1 MAPGNAILD
10 EGHPADASAASVS
23 EIDPRAA
30 AYLVDAGD
38 AVLIDVREPDE
49 RLVSAVPGSMPMPL
63 SAFEPDAV
71 MAAVD
76 ARRPIFHCRSGR
88 RSVEAA
94 ALFTTST
101 GLSATSLAGGI
112 QAWRAA
118 GLPTRSAARS
128 PIPIMRQVQ
137 IVIGVVAVVFTLLG
151 ALVNPWFLAV
161 PGFLGGGLVYA
172 GVSGNCG
179 MATALALMPWNRV
192 RPASGDCCDTGS
204 GAHSGVRSG
213 VGDDG

>member
-10 EGHPADASAASVS
+10 ERHPADASAASVS

-128 PIPIMRQVQ
+128 PIPIMRQVH

-192 RPASGDCCDTGS
+192 RPASGDCCDTDS